1 MDYCGWAASFCYSFK
16 LQLCLVIGCCWSS
29 FVLDLLQDVATTK
42 DYAEVSAWMKEDK
55 QASLQFKAL
64 KK

>member
-1 MDYCGWAASFCYSFK
+1 
-16 LQLCLVIGCCWSS
+16 LIII
-29 FVLDLLQDVATTK
+29 T